1 MWEKSTWIIF
11 DTILTLGM
19 WDILRS
25 VWSRHVTTPT
35 QCTEKEKEKE
45 KEKDFFMYVG
55 DAAGQ

>member
-45 KEKDFFMYVG
+45 KDFFMYVG